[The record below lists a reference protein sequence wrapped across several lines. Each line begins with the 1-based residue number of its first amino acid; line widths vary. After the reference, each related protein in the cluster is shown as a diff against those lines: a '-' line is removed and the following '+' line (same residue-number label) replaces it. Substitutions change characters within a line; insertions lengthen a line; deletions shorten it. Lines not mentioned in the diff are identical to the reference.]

1 MDMGVILPVVGI
13 IVLLGVAAAC
23 VFVALKLRQ
32 ALVAM
37 DTKVAP
43 ALDNALATT
52 GKLREAAVHAGPL
65 MQDVNVMLDSI
76 DVEVVKIDEKVADLQ
91 GKLHMVSGAV
101 EAVPEVAS
109 KAKSTVKKALP
120 WNK

>member
-101 EAVPEVAS
+101 EAVPEVTS